1 MNKQLLMAINQICAE
16 RNLKPQVVIDAIEQ
30 ALISAYR
37 RNFGTDQNVVAH
49 LDPETGDT
57 HIYTVMTVV
66 SPEEFTDP
74 QTQILLD
81 NARAIDPTVDVGDE
95 IQIEST
101 PDDFGRIAAQAAKQ
115 VILQRIREAERDAL
129 YEEYRQRSFPL
140 LTREEYVGL
149 VAAFLRIPEKEPVK
163 SK

>member
-37 RNFGTDQNVVAH
+37 RNFGTDQNVEAK

-57 HIYTVMTVV
+57 HIYAVLTVV

-74 QTQILLD
+74 NSQILLD
-81 NARAIDPTVDVGDE
+81 DARQIDPTVEIGDE
-95 IQIEST
+95 VRVERT

-115 VILQRIREAERDAL
+115 VILQRIREAERDKIRA
-129 YEEYRQRSFPL
+129 EASKSPHWPPP
-140 LTREEYVGL
+140 TREFL
-149 VAAFLRIPEKEPVK
+149 VNQQNKILAPASFSPLH
-163 SK
+163 